1 MARGGLLAL
10 AAAGLVACGGG
21 GGGAGPSP
29 APGEA
34 QLSSTA
40 EVGAAGGTLGTQGL
54 RLEIPAGAL
63 DRPTTISIL
72 SFTPGTDE
80 LARYRFAP
88 AGLTLQTPATLRVP
102 VGTFPP
108 DARLYWQVDGETLLL
123 PATRDGSMLVARL
136 GVLGFAAN
144 GAVLEAGQGM
154 VPSSARILSVAARES
169 LQETAPAGTGDLVV
183 ALANCERDIEGLK
196 GRMRNA
202 AQLNNLEMATTIF
215 NELEAIQAGCNDLRI
230 EQLHQ
235 DACTGMGAAVAQA
248 SGSPSRT
255 FEDVRRRTAALL
267 GSMAYVQE
275 TGATCAG
282 DVEDRADALLP
293 RIFDEFVDTLLSGIR
308 DGSLFEDAGPREL
321 SQLLNYQ
328 GHCQELGLEAVCD
341 RFTDQIYP
349 NLLDAMRLASF
360 NECRATNSTL
370 VVSQFHAMGA
380 RLSKTGQFFDYG
392 RFTLTD
398 VRHDISYCTNPRVEV
413 RVFEDALDIPAEIV
427 ERRQDLQ
434 LAPALGD
441 YRRQTTVEVPRN
453 GSLNVNAVFRG
464 QRCATGESLPADLV
478 VRLGIFEVARR
489 PLNTSGNHDLS
500 AQPLDVVM
508 SRLLEQAGL
517 DSETTHVRLN
527 FQLERG
533 SCTLPA
539 ERGEKN
545 DLVVLDTI
553 EKLFEI
559 NVVLPAGPA
568 EPGLFRGP
576 LHVTEERYE
585 PGFVRSTE
593 TLSHRSSITVTGQFE
608 EINPTR
614 GMLTGARVV
623 VDAEYRSLDRRA
635 FGSPGCQFTRVQERV
650 STTRGNTVV
659 PDVYFTG
666 GLEIDRPAREWRFFS
681 TAIGV
686 RVPTQIVVSTRF
698 ENVAGNC
705 SAHDLTP
712 TSDTTTIQNLNV
724 LLSVQDPNT
733 LRSVISG
740 PIAGDPETGL
750 SFSVLGGENITNNNG
765 GYLRTSVSMQLVDR

>member
-123 PATRDGSMLVARL
+123 PATRDGNMLVARL

-144 GAVLEAGQGM
+144 GAVLEAAQGM
-154 VPSSARILSVAARES
+154 AQGSSARILSARES

-293 RIFDEFVDTLLSGIR
+293 RIFGEFVDTLLSGIR

-349 NLLDAMRLASF
+349 DLLDAMRLASF

-370 VVSQFHAMGA
+370 VVSQLHAMGA

-413 RVFEDALDIPAEIV
+413 RVFEDALEIPAEIV

-517 DSETTHVRLN
+517 DSETTQVRLN

-559 NVVLPAGPA
+559 NVVLPSGPA
-568 EPGLFRGP
+568 EPGPFRGP
-576 LHVTEERYE
+576 MHFTEEKYE
-585 PGFVRSTE
+585 PGFVQLNHTS
-593 TLSHRSSITVTGQFE
+593 SYRSSVTVTGQFE
-608 EINPTR
+608 EVNSIQ
-614 GMLTGARVV
+614 GKLTGVHVV
-623 VDAEYRSLDRRA
+623 VDAEHRSLDRRA
-635 FGSPGCQFTRVQERV
+635 FGSPGCQYTRVQESV
-650 STTRGNTVV
+650 STTQGNAVVQDTTVN
-659 PDVYFTG
+659 G
-666 GLEIDRPAREWRFFS
+666 GLEIDRPQRAWRFYS
-681 TAIGV
+681 TTIGV
-686 RVPTQIVVSTRF
+686 RVPTQIVLSTRF
-698 ENVAGNC
+698 ENVSGNC

-712 TSDTTTIQNLNV
+712 RTETTTIQNLNV
-724 LLSVQDPNT
+724 SVGVKDPNT
-733 LRSVISG
+733 LRSVIGG